1 MKAKEGILDQ
11 LGEILTAELTAV
23 HQYLLHAELCRHW
36 GYERLAEKF
45 EHLYREEITHSGQL
59 VRHILYLGGRANVGK
74 LDRVK
79 EGPSVKDLFEVNLAF
94 EREDVEMLRKSIA
107 HAAKVGDFTTRQKLE
122 EMVVDSEE
130 HVDYFERQLTM
141 IAQVGLTGYLA
152 EQIKKSS

>member
-45 EHLYREEITHSGQL
+45 QHLYTEEVTHSGQL
-59 VRHILYLGGRANVGK
+59 VRHILYLGGLADVGK
-74 LDRVK
+74 LDPVK
-79 EGPSVKDLFEVNLAF
+79 DGPSVKDLFEVNLAF
-94 EREDVEMLRKSIA
+94 EREDVEMLRKAIV

-130 HVDYFERQLTM
+130 HVDYFERQLAT
-141 IAQVGLTGYLA
+141 IGQIGLPAYLA
-152 EQIKKSS
+152 EQMK